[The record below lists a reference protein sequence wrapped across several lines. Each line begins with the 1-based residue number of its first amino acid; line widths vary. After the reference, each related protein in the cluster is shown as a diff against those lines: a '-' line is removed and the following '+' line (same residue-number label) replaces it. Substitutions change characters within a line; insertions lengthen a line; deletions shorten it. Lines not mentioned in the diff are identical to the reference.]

1 MNIPRATSPPQ
12 CLSLP
17 LKKLSYHIMNIYASN
32 LNRIFITETFN
43 AADRMCLLNLKRHK
57 TMILAKKKHHKQLLI
72 KAKTTGSSNMLRPR
86 KKSHC
91 SVQAPMGITK
101 NRNSLPQKPITD
113 KQRQ

>member
-1 MNIPRATSPPQ
+1 MLQTGCACSISKDINDDS
-12 CLSLP
+12 
-17 LKKLSYHIMNIYASN
+17 
-32 LNRIFITETFN
+32 
-43 AADRMCLLNLKRHK
+43 
-57 TMILAKKKHHKQLLI
+57 KKKKGSHHKQLLT

-101 NRNSLPQKPITD
+101 NRNSLPQNPITD